1 MKLYIKQKVFSIG
14 DKYNVYD
21 ENENLVF
28 KVQGEIFT
36 ITSKMH
42 LLDWMNREVFFIK
55 KRFTFF
61 LANYDIYQN
70 NMLAA
75 TVSQEW
81 SFFRPKLRVDSRY
94 GSYQIQGDFLSLD
107 FRIIKNGAY
116 LGSVSKKWLSWGDSY
131 ELDIPNTE
139 DAAFVVALV
148 IAIDNCIHNESNN

>member
-21 ENENLVF
+21 ANENLVF
-28 KVQGEIFT
+28 KIQGEIFT
-36 ITSKMH
+36 LTSKMH
-42 LLDWMNREVFFIK
+42 LLDTMERELFFIR
-55 KRFTFF
+55 KRITLF
-61 LANYDIYQN
+61 LANYEIYQN
-70 NMLAA
+70 NMLTA
-75 TVSQEW
+75 TVCQEW
-81 SFFRPKLRVDSRY
+81 SFFRPKLRVDSAY

-107 FRIIKNGAY
+107 FQIIKDGLY

-148 IAIDNCIHNESNN
+148 VAIDNCIHNENK